1 MTGLNYLL
9 ACFVYFICL
18 GLDIAMFFLQVR
30 LVLTWRAVN
39 WLIPFDN
46 AGKSLVSAISEKVP
60 RVLRIQKP
68 LSEKQRLIIALI
80 TFAIMRIILGSIIN
94 YK

>member
-9 ACFVYFICL
+9 LCLLYFICL

-30 LVLTWRAVN
+30 LVLTWRTIN

-46 AGKSLVSAISEKVP
+46 AGKSLVGAISEKVP
-60 RVLRIQKP
+60 RVLGTQKP
-68 LSEKQRLIIALI
+68 LSEKQKLIIALI
-80 TFAIMRIILGSIIN
+80 AFALTRIILGSIIN
-94 YK
+94 HK